1 MLLGQLDHWL
11 LRLVGSSSLAWPV
24 TTELE
29 LLGCF
34 TGFDR
39 WTGTGQA
46 WDIAVLFW
54 FRYEFMVL
62 SLVVH
67 SLAGALT
74 YREGNSTI
82 IPVLSLTRC
91 LAVHYI
97 LVKCL
102 MGCRSLTL

>member
-24 TTELE
+24 TAELE

-34 TGFDR
+34 AGFDR

-67 SLAGALT
+67 SLASALT
-74 YREGNSTI
+74 YWEGNSTI